1 MPKFVSANVLDSGI
15 NYIKTN
21 CNKVVLVAAYA
32 ITDTFTTV
40 NAAALADVAGL
51 VAADFVIAAS
61 GNNRALTAAAK
72 TDTAANASGGGAG
85 NHIVYL
91 NTTGSEILWAT
102 PETSGQAVVLGN
114 PVNFPSLVYT
124 AVQPV

>member
-1 MPKFVSANVLDSGI
+1 MPKFVNSKVLDFGI
-15 NYIKTN
+15 DYIRLN
-21 CNKVVLVAAYA
+21 CNKVVLVPTFA

-40 NAAALADVAGL
+40 NNGALADVSTL
-51 VAADFVIAAS
+51 VPADFTIASSGDNRTLTSAS
-61 GNNRALTAAAK
+61 K
-72 TDTAANASGGGAG
+72 SDTAANASGGGSG

-91 NTTGSEILWAT
+91 NTTASEVLWAT
-102 PETSGQAVVLGN
+102 PETSGQSVVLGN